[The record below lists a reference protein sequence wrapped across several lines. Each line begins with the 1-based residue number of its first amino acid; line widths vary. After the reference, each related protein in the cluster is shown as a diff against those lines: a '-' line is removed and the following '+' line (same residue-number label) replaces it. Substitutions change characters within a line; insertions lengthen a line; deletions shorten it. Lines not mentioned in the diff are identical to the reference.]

1 MPVSSGISYAQIT
14 RENLVQPK
22 EIVNNPAA
30 VETPSELNSMM
41 IMMRTLLAKLDSQEK
56 SIKSFTDR
64 LAVMEDRIQKGAL
77 SRKTK

>member
-22 EIVNNPAA
+22 EIVNDPAA
-30 VETPSELNSMM
+30 VELNSMM